1 MINIMKNVSKI
12 LLKRKGFFISSIVLP
27 LVLVLF
33 FSVLN
38 SGSSTY
44 GVAIINNDKGELG
57 EVIEKRLQ
65 DMDVVKVTKLEDDTR
80 YKEKLIFHRFE
91 MVITINEDF
100 TDSIINGD
108 VSKINIKT
116 ISSTDMEP
124 TITNIINNEVK
135 GIATICSNVSVKDVG
150 LSQVLKIFN
159 ESKPSYEVETFEKK
173 NVSILASLGIICY
186 LIFVVAGNSCS
197 FLLEDEREGT
207 KMRVLMGNISE
218 NKYFGGLSIVFFMLT
233 AIPAIEYFL
242 VGYFLKYEFG
252 FENKILLLL
261 LILVFVLFAVMFS
274 IMITA
279 LIKKKTVVSLVT
291 STFSVVMFM
300 LSGAFWPFESMS
312 TGMQKVGAIF
322 PPRWI
327 YVAIEK
333 LQRGADFKG
342 ILPII
347 VTFMV
352 LNIFLFLLCIFFTRN
367 KIVLVKE
374 K

>member
-124 TITNIINNEVK
+124 VSYTHLIQYNLLVK
-135 GIATICSNVSVKDVG
+135 VDFY
-150 LSQVLKIFN
+150 LKI
-159 ESKPSYEVETFEKK
+159 
-173 NVSILASLGIICY
+173 I
-186 LIFVVAGNSCS
+186 
-197 FLLEDEREGT
+197 
-207 KMRVLMGNISE
+207 
-218 NKYFGGLSIVFFMLT
+218 
-233 AIPAIEYFL
+233 
-242 VGYFLKYEFG
+242 
-252 FENKILLLL
+252 
-261 LILVFVLFAVMFS
+261 
-274 IMITA
+274 
-279 LIKKKTVVSLVT
+279 
-291 STFSVVMFM
+291 
-300 LSGAFWPFESMS
+300 
-312 TGMQKVGAIF
+312 
-322 PPRWI
+322 
-327 YVAIEK
+327 
-333 LQRGADFKG
+333 
-342 ILPII
+342 
-347 VTFMV
+347 
-352 LNIFLFLLCIFFTRN
+352 
-367 KIVLVKE
+367 
-374 K
+374 